1 MWQQIKQ
8 KNALVHYSS
17 IISEMIKY
25 LIVFYS
31 LSCTFSE
38 LNYLII
44 AEFYVVN
51 GHNRLMI
58 TYFKD
63 IISKNKFRLGWD
75 NLSTKS
81 TCLIHVYECRLGKLL
96 VLIMISSM
104 QFVKHFTT
112 RSKIYYRFGHF
123 ARWKCQTFKH
133 WFTKL
138 PETLTFPG
146 RSLHVIGP
154 VNT

>member
-1 MWQQIKQ
+1 MTLRDQCDSKLKQ
-8 KNALVHYSS
+8 KTALVHCSI

-63 IISKNKFRLGWD
+63 IISKSKLHLRWD
-75 NLSTKS
+75 NL
-81 TCLIHVYECRLGKLL
+81 L
-96 VLIMISSM
+96 VLHR
-104 QFVKHFTT
+104 QNRRV
-112 RSKIYYRFGHF
+112 
-123 ARWKCQTFKH
+123 
-133 WFTKL
+133 
-138 PETLTFPG
+138 
-146 RSLHVIGP
+146 
-154 VNT
+154 